1 MYVGRVSPHCSGGC
15 SWLYAV
21 LPRVASWRV
30 VVACSAVCRAASE
43 KAKRAGPSL
52 STADRWS
59 APTRASTPSVRN
71 STAQRT
77 HLRVSPAFSQVLG
90 RVQSR
95 RGRRSGSGELSDAA
109 EMWQRRP
116 KPKRAAPL
124 LPILRATPRH
134 ATPRHSGLT
143 GRCEALAL
151 RANKQTNKQT
161 NKPAPRRAP
170 PSAVVNYCARVGSAR
185 RHALH
190 VAKAGRSVY
199 VCVRT
204 CARVRECVCVSTCAC
219 VRGCACLR
227 A

>member
-1 MYVGRVSPHCSGGC
+1 MAHVRQPGPGRGARRPRLSCRKACARLDSTGALPHARCSARQGGVSVRRQGQVSPHCSGGC

-30 VVACSAVCRAASE
+30 VVACSAVRRAASE

-77 HLRVSPAFSQVLG
+77 RCRASPAFTQVLG

-95 RGRRSGSGELSDAA
+95 RGRRSGSGELSDVA

-116 KPKRAAPL
+116 NPKRAAPL

-134 ATPRHSGLT
+134 A
-143 GRCEALAL
+143 
-151 RANKQTNKQT
+151 
-161 NKPAPRRAP
+161 APH
-170 PSAVVNYCARVGSAR
+170 
-185 RHALH
+185 HAT
-190 VAKAGRSVY
+190 AG
-199 VCVRT
+199 
-204 CARVRECVCVSTCAC
+204 
-219 VRGCACLR
+219 
-227 A
+227 